1 MILYGFIVR
10 YGENNRGGP
19 GRQNER
25 PWLLGLNKLLVKTV
39 WRKWKT
45 EIKQEIKLQKMEK
58 ASKGASDS
66 VEESQSQLKGPQGH
80 LRQRGSA
87 AAGTASGT
95 LEGFSCS

>member
-1 MILYGFIVR
+1 MKKKVLTFYIMTRPRIIETLVR
-10 YGENNRGGP
+10 LEVV
-19 GRQNER
+19 
-25 PWLLGLNKLLVKTV
+25 LNKLLVKTV